1 MGHRTVQVR
10 IPSGVNDGQTIRLKG
25 RGGPGRN
32 GGPAGDL
39 LVEVSVQ
46 PDERFTR
53 QGVNLEVMLPVT
65 FSELALGAEVDVP
78 TLEGESVRLR
88 LQPGTQ
94 SGSRHRV
101 SGRGIEVTKRGT
113 VMRGDLIVRVV
124 VNVPTALTEE
134 QRKAVE
140 QLSTVLA
147 ENPRAQ
153 TIYDESAS

>member
-1 MGHRTVQVR
+1 M
-10 IPSGVNDGQTIRLKG
+10 
-25 RGGPGRN
+25 
-32 GGPAGDL
+32 
-39 LVEVSVQ
+39 
-46 PDERFTR
+46 
-53 QGVNLEVMLPVT
+53 
-65 FSELALGAEVDVP
+65 
-78 TLEGESVRLR
+78 
-88 LQPGTQ
+88 
-94 SGSRHRV
+94 

>member
-1 MGHRTVQVR
+1 
-10 IPSGVNDGQTIRLKG
+10 
-25 RGGPGRN
+25 
-32 GGPAGDL
+32 
-39 LVEVSVQ
+39 
-46 PDERFTR
+46 FTR
-53 QGVNLEVMLPVT
+53 QGANLEVALPVT
-65 FSELALGAEVDVP
+65 FSELALGSEVDVP

-113 VMRGDLIVRVV
+113 ATRGDLIVRVV
-124 VNVPTALTEE
+124 VDIPTALTDE

-140 QLSTVLA
+140 HLSTVLT

-153 TIYDESAS
+153 TVYDESAS